1 MKKVAFICYGNACR
15 SQMAE
20 GLSKKYANGLYRA
33 YSAGTNPLGRVP
45 AEVLELMKKRGID
58 ISDQYSKGL
67 DNIPLDEMDF
77 VITMGNCSANSIC
90 PAHFT
95 GNKIDW
101 YIPDPYG
108 GTTTDFEHT
117 YRIIEDR
124 IKEFIRLYF

>member
-20 GLSKKYANGLYRA
+20 GLSRKYGDGLYQA

-45 AEVLELMKKRGID
+45 SEVYEVMKKRGID

-67 DNIPLDEMDF
+67 GDIPLDDMDF
-77 VITMGNCSANSIC
+77 VITMGNCSASSIC
-90 PAHFT
+90 PAHFA
-95 GNKIDW
+95 GDKIDW

-108 GTTTDFEHT
+108 ETMTDFEHVC
-117 YRIIEDR
+117 RIIEER
-124 IKEFIRLYF
+124 IKEFIRIYF